1 MLTENNIIA
10 HQISVTQGDG
20 GIDIQATYK
29 RHLILIQ
36 CKNTKDGINLGM
48 VQKMESACSRFT
60 NFIGVL
66 VYNQDNLSGNPITRQ
81 AKHWI
86 NASNFNIKYCNNYQL
101 VELIKDNIDDLESEN
116 VVLDNFSS
124 ERMEISGIVFTNVK
138 AKKVFIKRFKPY

>member
-66 VYNQDNLSGNPITRQ
+66 VYNQDNL
-81 AKHWI
+81 K
-86 NASNFNIKYCNNYQL
+86 C
-101 VELIKDNIDDLESEN
+101 
-116 VVLDNFSS
+116 
-124 ERMEISGIVFTNVK
+124 
-138 AKKVFIKRFKPY
+138 

>member
-1 MLTENNIIA
+1 
-10 HQISVTQGDG
+10 
-20 GIDIQATYK
+20 
-29 RHLILIQ
+29 
-36 CKNTKDGINLGM
+36 M

-60 NFIGVL
+60 NFLGIL

-86 NASNFNIKYCNNYQL
+86 NASNFNIKYCSNYQL
-101 VELIKDNIDDLESEN
+101 VELIRDSIDNSESEN
-116 VVLDNFSS
+116 VVFDNFSS